1 MKKIIIATLLL
12 CAAFAVQAQTT
23 VPVKKTVTD
32 KPAVVPADT
41 VVTGKVTVVRDA
53 RLDILGKKEAEF
65 NAVSALGP
73 RAAKGYRLMV
83 LNSNDRNYAMRVRGQ
98 LLQNFPDQKVYMSF
112 QAPFIKLKF
121 GNFLDKD
128 DAEKMKKQLV
138 AQKIVTNNIYVV
150 PDVIE
155 VKPDKNKEG
164 DTE

>member
-1 MKKIIIATLLL
+1 MKKIIFAGIILM
-12 CAAFAVQAQTT
+12 AAPAAQAQTT
-23 VPVKKTVTD
+23 APVKKTVAD
-32 KPAVVPADT
+32 KPVIPADS
-41 VVTGKVTVVRDA
+41 VVTGKVTIVRDA

-65 NAVSALGP
+65 NAVAALGP

-128 DAEKMKKQLV
+128 EAEKMKKQLMV
-138 AQKIVTNNIYVV
+138 QKIVTNNVYVV

-164 DTE
+164 EDN

>member
-1 MKKIIIATLLL
+1 MKKIILATFLL

>member
-1 MKKIIIATLLL
+1 MKKIILATFLL
-12 CAAFAVQAQTT
+12 CAAFAAQAQTT